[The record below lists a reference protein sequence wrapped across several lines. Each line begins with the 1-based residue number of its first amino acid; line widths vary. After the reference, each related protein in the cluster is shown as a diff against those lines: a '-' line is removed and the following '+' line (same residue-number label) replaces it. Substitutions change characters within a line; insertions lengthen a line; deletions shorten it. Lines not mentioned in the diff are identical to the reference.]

1 MSKTLTNQIYFD
13 LCDRFDIASD
23 KIVQSEAILSLI
35 CGDPRMQ
42 HKNLHDIF
50 FSLWA
55 LADLLKVVRGGVDE
69 ADLEFKTLEPD
80 DFLKWLEKR
89 EENKQLQ
96 EEASRRAL
104 IQQAAKAVEATQ
116 LPGEAS

>member
-1 MSKTLTNQIYFD
+1 MSKPLTNQIYFD
-13 LCDRFDIASD
+13 LCDRFDIAST

-42 HKNLHDIF
+42 EKNLHDIF
-50 FSLWA
+50 FSLWP
-55 LADLLKVVRGGVDE
+55 LADLLKTLRECVDE
-69 ADLEFKTLEPD
+69 ADQEFQTLEPD

-104 IQQAAKAVEATQ
+104 IQQAAKAVEAIQ
-116 LPGEAS
+116 LPGETS

>member
-1 MSKTLTNQIYFD
+1 MSKPLTNQIYFD

-23 KIVQSEAILSLI
+23 KIVQSEAILALI

-42 HKNLHDIF
+42 EKNLHDIF

-55 LADLLKVVRGGVDE
+55 LADLLKVLRDGIDE
-69 ADLEFKTLEPD
+69 ADHEFKTLEPD

-89 EENKQLQ
+89 EENKQSQ
-96 EEASRRAL
+96 GGAS
-104 IQQAAKAVEATQ
+104 
-116 LPGEAS
+116 